1 MATVVSRPDAA
12 YMSEYMG
19 LDAAAYPE
27 TAVQAAL
34 DTATAEI
41 DALCITD
48 PYEAPLREATC
59 RRAQAILTARGAPLG
74 QLDGGAFGF
83 SAMIRYDPELGKLLA
98 HYLRGP
104 FA

>member
-1 MATVVSRPDAA
+1 MSKVVPRPDAA
-12 YMSEYMG
+12 YVMGYMG

-27 TAVQAAL
+27 TEVQSAL
-34 DTATAEI
+34 DTASAEI
-41 DALCITD
+41 EALCVVD

-83 SAMIRYDPELGKLLA
+83 SAMIRYDPEIGKMLA
-98 HYLRGP
+98 HYLRGN